1 MSSSDTKATVNIT
14 YGIMTMIYL
23 LLVGVMNTLSIR
35 IYQEDVIIPYKT
47 AKKVVEKDGF
57 TNIKENF
64 GQEEELQ
71 KEIKETSVVDK
82 TAVTIVEAIMM
93 TLTIPLAF
101 GYIIGFDCSC
111 PPNDDHVAK
120 IVFCL
125 GVFLPMIYIIVS
137 EIVSL
142 LIPDKDWLN
151 PFMGSGSSKEEQDKH
166 FFNKQYRKTF
176 CWSLITLTF
185 IIHFFSVAFG
195 NKSSSSG
202 GGSIE
207 VY

>member
-1 MSSSDTKATVNIT
+1 MSSSDIKATVNIT

-47 AKKVVEKDGF
+47 AKKAE
-57 TNIKENF
+57 NIKENF

-71 KEIKETSVVDK
+71 TETKETSVIDK
-82 TAVTIVEAIMM
+82 TAVAIVEAIMM
-93 TLTIPLAF
+93 TVTIPLAF

-111 PPNDDHVAK
+111 PPDTNHVAK

-151 PFMGSGSSKEEQDKH
+151 PFLPSGSSKEDQDKH

-176 CWSLITLTF
+176 GWSLITLTF
-185 IIHFFSVAFG
+185 IIDPHLYIMLAVFVCVFVTPAHHRC
-195 NKSSSSG
+195 
-202 GGSIE
+202 
-207 VY
+207 

>member
-1 MSSSDTKATVNIT
+1 MSSSDIKATVNIT

-47 AKKVVEKDGF
+47 AKKAE
-57 TNIKENF
+57 NIKENF

-71 KEIKETSVVDK
+71 TETKETSVIDK
-82 TAVTIVEAIMM
+82 TAVAIVEAIMM
-93 TLTIPLAF
+93 TVTIPLAF

-111 PPNDDHVAK
+111 PPDTNHVAK

-142 LIPDKDWLN
+142 LKN
-151 PFMGSGSSKEEQDKH
+151 
-166 FFNKQYRKTF
+166 
-176 CWSLITLTF
+176 SLY
-185 IIHFFSVAFG
+185 
-195 NKSSSSG
+195 KSDRN
-202 GGSIE
+202 
-207 VY
+207 